1 MRKALVRRAA
11 VAGALRGRIATGS
24 RLRTLL
30 SFLIDTDRAPST
42 TQRQVGERIRVNQL
56 DVALRLAPFMV
67 ITSVSVVLVV
77 AYLFWVPGNRVYL
90 TILLSSVMGLALPS
104 LERCWRWR
112 TRARPTRVGRGLI
125 GALVAMSVAAGLLL
139 ASIPLLLFVG
149 ADPQGRLL
157 IASTCAGL
165 IATAMCV
172 GVIPAA
178 GIGFSAPIIAGSFA
192 ALAMTGEGFYVF
204 VAVLLAIYAA
214 FIVMTITHLSRLVTL
229 RASSQVEL
237 ERQREMTGLLL
248 NEFEESAS
256 DWMWETDAHMRIQ
269 HPSARLSGV
278 SGRSPAYLAGL
289 SLDRLLRCHDDAVPQ
304 GADLLW
310 QAVRSQA
317 PFRNLLLPLD
327 VPDGKRWWSLTGRP
341 TFDSDGA
348 FAGYRGVGSDA
359 TKEKIAAEQLAHAAS
374 HDPLT
379 DLPNRTRFDEEVGRA
394 CRERASSG
402 AFALLCLD
410 LDRFKQVNDTF
421 GHAVG
426 DELLQ
431 QVARRLR
438 RFETPRLSS
447 ARLAGDEFAVLARFA
462 DRRTVEILAGRMVQ
476 ALSEP
481 YALSEIQVTIGVS
494 IGIALCEEGDAKE
507 ITARADVALYRM
519 KQDGRNGFRF
529 YEPVMDEQI
538 AERRALT
545 GDLRGAMERGEFALH
560 YQPLVGARDGR
571 LEGFEALL
579 RWSHPVRGKV
589 PPDEFIPLA
598 EEIGMILPLG
608 EWALMEACRFAAGWR
623 DPLSIAVNLLTVQIR
638 HSDLLKVVRETL
650 AATGLDP
657 TRLELEITES
667 AFLEATPETCRMLQS
682 LKDLGIRLSLDDFG
696 TGYSSLSYLR
706 QLPFSKVKI
715 DRSFVR
721 DLPEAVADK
730 AIIRTIVE
738 LGVSLGMTLTA
749 EGVETHAQR
758 ECLAEQGCHQFQ
770 GYLFSRPLPMEDAA
784 ILLGKRRFDL
794 GKIRAA

>member
-1 MRKALVRRAA
+1 M
-11 VAGALRGRIATGS
+11 G
-24 RLRTLL
+24 TLL
-30 SFLIDTDRAPST
+30 SFLGDTDRVRSAAE
-42 TQRQVGERIRVNQL
+42 RQVGERIRVDQL

-67 ITSVSVVLVV
+67 ITSTSVVLVV
-77 AYLFWVPGNRVYL
+77 TYLFWVPGNRVYL
-90 TILLSSVMGLALPS
+90 AVLLASVSALALPS

-112 TRARPTRVGRGLI
+112 TGPPPTRVGRGLI
-125 GALVAMSVAAGLLL
+125 GILVAVSIAAGLLL
-139 ASIPLLLFVG
+139 ASIPLLLFVD
-149 ADPQGRLL
+149 ADPHGRLL

-165 IATAMCV
+165 IATGICV
-172 GVIPAA
+172 AVIPAA
-178 GIGFSAPIIAGSFA
+178 GIGFSAPIIAGSFV
-192 ALAMTGEGFYVF
+192 ALAMTGDVFYAF

-229 RASSQVEL
+229 RALSQIEL
-237 ERQREMTGLLL
+237 NRQREMTGLLL

-256 DWMWETDAHMRIQ
+256 DWMWETDARMRIQ
-269 HPSARLSGV
+269 HPSARLSRV
-278 SGRSPAYLAGL
+278 SGRSSPFLTGL
-289 SLDRLLRCHDDAVPQ
+289 PLDRLLRCDGDAVCAQ
-304 GADLLW
+304 DADVLW
-310 QAVRSQA
+310 QAVRSRT
-317 PFRNLLLPLD
+317 PFRNLLVPLD
-327 VPDGKRWWSLTGRP
+327 VPDGRRWWSLTGRP

-359 TKEKIAAEQLAHAAS
+359 TQEKRAAEQLAHAAT

-379 DLPNRTRFDEEVGRA
+379 DLPNRARFDEEVSRA
-394 CRERASSG
+394 CQERPSAG
-402 AFALLCLD
+402 TFALLCLD

-431 QVARRLR
+431 QVAERLR
-438 RFETPRLSS
+438 RFETPRLSA
-447 ARLAGDEFAVLARFA
+447 ARLAGDEFAVLARFS
-462 DRRTVEILAGRMVQ
+462 DRRTVEILAGRMAQ

-481 YALSEIQVTIGVS
+481 YPLNEVQVTIGVS
-494 IGIALCEEGDAKE
+494 IGIALCEDGDAKE
-507 ITARADVALYRM
+507 IIARADVALYRM

-538 AERRALT
+538 EERRALT

-560 YQPLVGARDGR
+560 YQPLVSARDGR

-579 RWSHPVRGKV
+579 RWSHPVRGRV

-598 EEIGMILPLG
+598 EEIGVILPLG

-623 DPLSIAVNLLTVQIR
+623 DPLSIAVNLSTVQIR

-682 LKDLGIRLSLDDFG
+682 LKELGIRLSLDDFG

-721 DLPEAVADK
+721 DLPDAAADK

-749 EGVETHAQR
+749 EGVETDAQR

-784 ILLGKRRFDL
+784 TLLGKRRHHL
-794 GKIRAA
+794 GKIRAAS